1 MSTLVKILR
10 RKFEEGIKRRKRCSI
25 LTERLR
31 EPQQVGRETY
41 IINVLS
47 GCFLF
52 CLVLVFFC
60 YVLANTG
67 NRNIMSKVIIH

>member
-52 CLVLVFFC
+52 CLVLVFFFFMFWQIQ
-60 YVLANTG
+60 VTG
-67 NRNIMSKVIIH
+67 IS

>member
-52 CLVLVFFC
+52 FFMFWQIQ
-60 YVLANTG
+60 VTG
-67 NRNIMSKVIIH
+67 IS